1 MSSRE
6 HWSTTRVSHIWR
18 CQYVWNRSWSGGEG
32 AQCTIN
38 GAIMALVS
46 THDRIQTNGIEEGA
60 ARELARVLQHNT
72 CITHLNVRVC
82 WRKEGGWMHGSR
94 IALVSTHDRM
104 QGNSIGEGGARELA
118 RALQLNTCITHL
130 DARVRLWKRWG
141 VHGAR

>member
-1 MSSRE
+1 MFPIEHGMEERE
-6 HWSTTRVSHIWR
+6 HNSDMIALESTDE
-18 CQYVWNRSWSGGEG
+18 CMQYNKIGAGG
-32 AQCTIN
+32 
-38 GAIMALVS
+38 
-46 THDRIQTNGIEEGA
+46 
-60 ARELARVLQHNT
+60 ARELARVLQRNT
-72 CITHLNVRVC
+72 CIAHLNVRVC